1 MLAVEVFSLYCH
13 AAVVVEHLVLE
24 VVAEILADKLRV
36 GHIFIN
42 FDDAAVFG
50 VHAFTEQC
58 AKDVDCFHFVL
69 LIIKSFFLKN
79 LPPLL
84 PYSYI

>member
-1 MLAVEVFSLYCH
+1 MPAVEVFSLRCH
-13 AAVVVEHLVLE
+13 IAVVVEYLVLE

-50 VHAFTEQC
+50 VHAFMEQC
-58 AKDVDCFHFVL
+58 AKDVDCFHLVCEF
-69 LIIKSFFLKN
+69 
-79 LPPLL
+79 
-84 PYSYI
+84 

>member
-1 MLAVEVFSLYCH
+1 MEVRTLDVVDG
-13 AAVVVEHLVLE
+13 AAEVTAVVVEHLVLE

-50 VHAFTEQC
+50 VHAFMEQC
-58 AKDVDCFHFVL
+58 AKDVDCFHFVCE
-69 LIIKSFFLKN
+69 F
-79 LPPLL
+79 
-84 PYSYI
+84 